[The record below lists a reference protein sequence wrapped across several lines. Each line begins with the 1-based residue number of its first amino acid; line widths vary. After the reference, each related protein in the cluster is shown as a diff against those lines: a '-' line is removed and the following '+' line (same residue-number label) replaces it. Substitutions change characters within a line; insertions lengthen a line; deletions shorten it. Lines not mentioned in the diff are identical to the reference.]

1 MGWKYIP
8 SELFHGAVYYS
19 PKKMTQEPDYL
30 SILRSAGV
38 IEALERHEL
47 HNYGRKLAE
56 ELARIRPLSFIDK
69 TDEPIRSR
77 DRYGNETISPG
88 NPSSS
93 SIVMV
98 DGGWNGWSDE
108 RVNRLIAEYKKY
120 KQYEEAKATAHAKA
134 QVAYAV
140 AASRQAQNPLYK
152 KARTNNARREAAA
165 YANRRKR
172 R

>member
-8 SELFHGAVYYS
+8 SELFHSAVYYS
-19 PKKMTQEPDYL
+19 PKKRTQEPNYS

-56 ELARIRPLSFIDK
+56 ELARIRPLSFIDTYDK
-69 TDEPIRSR
+69 PIRSQ
-77 DRYGNETISPG
+77 DKYGNETISPG
-88 NPSSS
+88 KPSSS

-108 RVNRLIAEYKKY
+108 RVNRLIDEYKKY
-120 KQYEEAKATAHAKA
+120 KQYEEAKTTANAKA
-134 QVAYAV
+134 RAAYVV
-140 AASRQAQNPLYK
+140 AASRQAQNSLYA

-165 YANRRKR
+165 YSNRRKR
-172 R
+172 